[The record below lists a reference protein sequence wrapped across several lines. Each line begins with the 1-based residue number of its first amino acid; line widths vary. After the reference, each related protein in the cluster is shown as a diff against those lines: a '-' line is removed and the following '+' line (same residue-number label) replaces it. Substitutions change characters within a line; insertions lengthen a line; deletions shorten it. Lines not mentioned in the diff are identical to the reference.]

1 MKALFYHQLVRV
13 ETNSFRIELIG
24 KEFGPFEINISCYK
38 VYYFVTLIQYFLG
51 LSPQKIYILG
61 GNLKWGREIQTQN
74 FLNIE
79 LSNDNELQ
87 SSWLS
92 QVYLIEHFNTYIK
105 TTINPK

>member
-51 LSPQKIYILG
+51 LSPQEKIKIKIKIWGTL
-61 GNLKWGREIQTQN
+61 NWGRKIQTQI
-74 FLNIE
+74 FLNIK
-79 LSNDNELQ
+79 LSNDIELH
-87 SSWLS
+87 SS
-92 QVYLIEHFNTYIK
+92 
-105 TTINPK
+105 